1 MNRFLLNNL
10 FLWKD
15 RKHPKEVSS
24 LSTHVSPSRTPVL
37 SCAHFFPAPAT
48 QAIHCE
54 EDKRAKAKEYDTN
67 AIGVYVTHERPDA
80 ENTLAG
86 HVPIELSR

>member
-1 MNRFLLNNL
+1 MKRQET
-10 FLWKD
+10 
-15 RKHPKEVSS
+15 PEEVSS
-24 LSTHVSPSRTPVL
+24 LSPHVSPSRTPVL
-37 SCAHFFPAPAT
+37 SCAHYFQATAT

-54 EDKRAKAKEYDTN
+54 EDKRAEAKEYDTN

-86 HVPIELSR
+86 HVRSNYRVC